1 MKIELDTKEKTIKV
15 AEDVNLEEFISLAK
29 QLLPDGLWKE
39 YTLKT
44 NTIINWTSTPI
55 VINLYRPYYPQP
67 YYPWIT
73 YTNDVGYNYS
83 NLITT
88 GIGTA
93 IKAKETISGTY
104 QIDIK

>member
-15 AEDVNLEEFISLAK
+15 AEDVNLEEFVSLAK

-55 VINLYRPYYPQP
+55 VINPYRPYYPQP

-73 YTNDVGYNYS
+73 YTDDAVYDYTGV
-83 NLITT
+83 ITT
-88 GIGTA
+88 GTGT
-93 IKAKETISGTY
+93 IPNGVICGTY
-104 QIDIK
+104 QIDVK